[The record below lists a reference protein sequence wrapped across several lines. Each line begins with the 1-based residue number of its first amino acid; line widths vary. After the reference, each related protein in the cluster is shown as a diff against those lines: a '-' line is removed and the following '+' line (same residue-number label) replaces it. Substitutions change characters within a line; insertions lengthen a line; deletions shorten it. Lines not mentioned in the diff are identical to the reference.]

1 MKKQAKIKNEMK
13 ITNNTSAEFQT
24 VKKRAKNKIKKMHNS
39 QNRTNNEKLKIT
51 YLSTN
56 WNKRNH

>member
-24 VKKRAKNKIKKMHNS
+24 VKKR
-39 QNRTNNEKLKIT
+39 EKTK
-51 YLSTN
+51 
-56 WNKRNH
+56 